1 MHFGQLAFPEYYANT
16 KGNIVYVF
24 VGSRRVFCHTGHSLP
39 TLEAVLGSLK
49 KRAVVSIAGLSR
61 GGSCRGTLVWA
72 TFHAYALEMELI
84 FLSSMVRVDFD
95 TNNKMVRWTNQGPI
109 MVLKATLAQVQ
120 SCAKFDSV
128 KLGPLGK
135 RMLLMLGRLNWDELF
150 ALWTRVKPTS
160 LLKLYVQKGT

>member
-1 MHFGQLAFPEYYANT
+1 MHFGQLAFPEYYMYANT

-24 VGSRRVFCHTGHSLP
+24 VGSRRVFCYTGHSLP
-39 TLEAVLGSLK
+39 TLEAVLGSLT
-49 KRAVVSIAGLSR
+49 KRAVVSGLTR

-72 TFHAYALEMELI
+72 TFHAYALEMEMI

-95 TNNKMVRWTNQGPI
+95 ANHMMASWTNQQPI
-109 MVLKATLAQVQ
+109 PVLEATVGHVQ

-128 KLGPLGK
+128 KLGPLGR
-135 RMLLMLGRLNWDELF
+135 RMLLMLGRLNWDELV

-160 LLKLYVQKGT
+160 LLVLYVQKGT